1 MPKNFVPFVI
11 LPIFFVSTCAYA
23 QVPDASPERTT
34 WDHNGSAMYLVA
46 KGSSRELFYEKPR
59 PGMLEAGAK
68 TGSLLFR
75 GEASNGQY
83 SGTAYIFN
91 LQCGQV
97 PFNVKGAILDSGE
110 RIVLTGQAPRIGRNC
125 QAYAFYSSTLEFR
138 LLKPVGDS
146 APPEPQKRDDPKAE
160 GRLTVANA
168 FNNPTAPTPAA
179 NHVVSPTIEATGN
192 ISRPPFDP
200 PMPKH
205 DANNEIRV
213 DIDNYVSTGAVIV
226 VAGALL
232 IFFARRLSRKLFW
245 RDRGFY

>member
-1 MPKNFVPFVI
+1 MPKHGAPFAILSILFVG
-11 LPIFFVSTCAYA
+11 TCAYA

-34 WDHNGSAMYLVA
+34 WEHNGSAMYLIA

-75 GEASNGQY
+75 GEVSNGQY

-125 QAYAFYSSTLEFR
+125 QAYAFYSTTLEFR
-138 LLKPVGDS
+138 LLKP
-146 APPEPQKRDDPKAE
+146 
-160 GRLTVANA
+160 
-168 FNNPTAPTPAA
+168 
-179 NHVVSPTIEATGN
+179 
-192 ISRPPFDP
+192 
-200 PMPKH
+200 
-205 DANNEIRV
+205 
-213 DIDNYVSTGAVIV
+213 
-226 VAGALL
+226 
-232 IFFARRLSRKLFW
+232 
-245 RDRGFY
+245 DRGCLRRPSHRNGTTLKQRSIDGR